1 MDLSKL
7 ERGYTRS
14 ARRRVG
20 RGPASGNGKTAGRG
34 HKGQKAR
41 SGYSRRN
48 GFEGGQMPLV
58 RRMPKRGFFHYSRRP
73 IVVINVDALE
83 KYFESGAEVD
93 LAALQE
99 AGLVK
104 RSAEG
109 VKLLGRGELTKS
121 LNIKV
126 QAIAD
131 SARVKVEA
139 AGGSVQIIQAP
150 ISEAAGEE

>member
-7 ERGYTRS
+7 DRGFTRS

-20 RGPASGNGKTAGRG
+20 RGPASGNGKTSGRG

-48 GFEGGQMPLV
+48 GFEGGQMPLI

-73 IVVINVDALE
+73 VAVINVDALE
-83 KYFESGAEVD
+83 TYFESGADVD
-93 LAALQE
+93 LVALQE
-99 AGLVK
+99 AGLIK

-109 VKLLGRGELTKS
+109 VKLLGRGELSKR
-121 LNIKV
+121 LNVKV
-126 QAIAD
+126 QAIAE
-131 SARVKVEA
+131 SAKAKIEA

-150 ISEAAGEE
+150 AHEAAGEE

>member
-1 MDLSKL
+1 MDLSNL
-7 ERGYTRS
+7 DRGFTRS

-20 RGPASGNGKTAGRG
+20 RGPASGNGKTSGRG

-58 RRMPKRGFFHYSRRP
+58 RRLPKRGFYHYSRRP
-73 IVVINVDALE
+73 VAVINVDALE
-83 KYFESGAEVD
+83 KHFEAGAVVD

-99 AGLVK
+99 VGLIK

-121 LNIKV
+121 LSVSV
-126 QAIAD
+126 QAIAE
-131 SARVKVEA
+131 SARAKVEA

-150 ISEAAGEE
+150 AGEAAGEE